1 MAKFIDV
8 KVKMNVEPLKRA
20 TKGQIKRIEAL
31 PARATEYFKAQTPVK
46 TGNARRNTELKNGD
60 TIHADYAYAQR
71 LDEGHSQQAPRGMTK
86 PTEKWVREQFKKIFK
101 K

>member
-8 KVKMNVEPLKRA
+8 KVKINVEPKKQALKNQIRA
-20 TKGQIKRIEAL
+20 VEKL
-31 PARATEYFKAQTPVK
+31 PEKATEYFKAMTPID
-46 TGNARRNTELKNGD
+46 TGNARRNTKLKGDD
-60 TIHADYAYAQR
+60 TIHANYAYAQK
-71 LDEGHSQQAPRGMTK
+71 LDDGHSRQASQGMTK